1 MSHLEK
7 IIVAP
12 LRNVIPHRF
21 WFGPHATN
29 ANQIWDSFDISLFRT
44 LGADQCTKPYCTSVM
59 KAVTQ
64 GTQFTQ
70 RCLGRAQ

>member
-21 WFGPHATN
+21 WFGTHATN
-29 ANQIWDSFDISLFRT
+29 ANQNLDRCGPVHEALLHLGKEGCHSGDTIHT
-44 LGADQCTKPYCTSVM
+44 KVLGARIVVVDQR
-59 KAVTQ
+59 AVV
-64 GTQFTQ
+64 
-70 RCLGRAQ
+70 